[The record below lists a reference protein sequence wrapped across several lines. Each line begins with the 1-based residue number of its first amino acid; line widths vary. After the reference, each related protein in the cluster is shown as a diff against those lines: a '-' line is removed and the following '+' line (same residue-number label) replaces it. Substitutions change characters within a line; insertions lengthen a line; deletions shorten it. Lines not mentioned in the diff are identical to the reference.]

1 MESYKTSTLS
11 NGLLWFGASVSIAEI
26 FTGTLF
32 VPLGFTRGFFAI
44 IAGHIIGCILLY
56 YAGII
61 GAKSGKSS
69 MESVGLSFGNKGR
82 NFFALLNVLQLVG
95 WTAIMIIQGS
105 RAIGIMLSTDIGM
118 QANLLWCVIIGAAI
132 LMWVIIGPKN
142 LEKVNIVAVGS
153 LFILTILLSFTIF
166 KGGSQTYING
176 KLSFGAAIEL
186 SIAMP
191 LSWLPLISDYTKDA
205 KHPLIASRVSVITYF
220 AGSVFMYT
228 IGLGAAIFTGESD
241 IAVIMYKAGFG
252 ILGVLIILFSTV
264 TTTYL
269 DVYSAGVSLKTI
281 NSNLSEKTMSILV
294 CIIGTVTAI
303 LMPVEQFE
311 SFLLLIGSVFAP
323 MISILIADYF
333 ILKKDN
339 LNKSV
344 DKVNFIIWLVGFV
357 IYRVLLNVDMVMG
370 STIPVMFITLII
382 CVITNKIKNKRQKEI
397 KHVFRNY

>member
-153 LFILTILLSFTIF
+153 LFILTIFLSFTIF

-344 DKVNFIIWLVGFV
+344 DKVNFIIWLVGFA

-382 CVITNKIKNKRQKEI
+382 CVITDKIKKKTLSN
-397 KHVFRNY
+397 V

>member
-11 NGLLWFGASVSIAEI
+11 NGLLWFGAAVSIAEI

-32 VPLGFTRGFFAI
+32 VPLGFAKGFFAI
-44 IAGHIIGCILLY
+44 ISGHIIGCILLY

-82 NFFALLNVLQLVG
+82 SFFALLNVLQLVG
-95 WTAIMIIQGS
+95 WTAVMIIQGS
-105 RAIGIMLSTDIGM
+105 RAIGVMLNTSIGM
-118 QANLLWCVIIGAAI
+118 QADLLWCVIIGSAI
-132 LMWVIIGPKN
+132 FVWVIIGPKN
-142 LEKVNIVAVGS
+142 LEKVNIVAVGG
-153 LFILTILLSFTIF
+153 LFILTILLGFTVF
-166 KGGSQTYING
+166 KGGSQASVSG
-176 KLSFGAAIEL
+176 GLSFGAAIEL

-205 KHPLIASRVSVITYF
+205 KHPLTATRISVITYF

-281 NSNLSEKTMSILV
+281 NGRLSEKTMAILV
-294 CIIGTVTAI
+294 CIIGTAI
-303 LMPVEQFE
+303 AIFTPVEQYE
-311 SFLLLIGSVFAP
+311 NFLYLIGSVFAP
-323 MISILIADYF
+323 MIAVLIADYF

-339 LNKSV
+339 LKKSA
-344 DKVNFIIWLVGFV
+344 DAANFLIWLAGFAL
-357 IYRVLLNVDMVMG
+357 YRVILNVDIAIG
-370 STIPVMFITLII
+370 STIPVMAVTVII
-382 CVITNKIKNKRQKEI
+382 CLVTDKIKRTA
-397 KHVFRNY
+397 FSS

>member
-1 MESYKTSTLS
+1 METNKTSTLS
-11 NGLLWFGASVSIAEI
+11 NGLLWFGAAVSIAEI

-32 VPLGFTRGFFAI
+32 VSLGFTKGFIAI
-44 IAGHIIGCILLY
+44 VVGHIIGCILLY

-95 WTAIMIIQGS
+95 WTAIMIIQGA
-105 RAIGIMLSTDIGM
+105 RAMGIMLNISNGM
-118 QANLLWCVIIGAAI
+118 QANILLCSIIGVAI
-132 LMWVIIGPKN
+132 LAWVVIGPKN
-142 LEKVNIVAVGS
+142 LEKVNIVAIGG
-153 LFILTILLSFTIF
+153 LFILTILLGFTVF
-166 KGGSQTYING
+166 KGGSQASISG
-176 KLSFGAAIEL
+176 ELSFGAAIEL

-191 LSWLPLISDYTKDA
+191 LSWLPLISDYTKNA
-205 KHPLIASRVSVITYF
+205 KHPITATRVSIITYF
-220 AGSVFMYT
+220 LGSVFMYT

-241 IAVIMYKAGFG
+241 IAIIMFKAGFG
-252 ILGVLIILFSTV
+252 IIGVLIILISTV

-294 CIIGTVTAI
+294 CIIGTATAI

-323 MISILIADYF
+323 MIAILIADYF
-333 ILKKDN
+333 IIKKDN

-344 DKVNFIIWLVGFV
+344 DKSNFIIWLIGFS
-357 IYRVLLNVDMVMG
+357 IYRALLNVDMVMG
-370 STIPVMFITLII
+370 STIPVMIVTLII
-382 CVITNKIKNKRQKEI
+382 CVITDKIKKTTFPN
-397 KHVFRNY
+397 V

>member
-32 VPLGFTRGFFAI
+32 VPLGFARGFFAI

-95 WTAIMIIQGS
+95 WSAIMIIQGS
-105 RAIGIMLSTDIGM
+105 RAIGIMLSTGIGM
-118 QANLLWCVIIGAAI
+118 QANLLWCVIIGATI
-132 LMWVIIGPKN
+132 LVWVIMGPKN

-153 LFILTILLSFTIF
+153 LFILTILLSSMIF
-166 KGGSQTYING
+166 KGGSQTNISG
-176 KLSFGAAIEL
+176 ELSFGAAIEL

-205 KHPLIASRVSVITYF
+205 KHPLTASRVSVVTYF

-281 NSNLSEKTMSILV
+281 NSNFSEKTMSILV

-311 SFLLLIGSVFAP
+311 SFLLLIGSVFTP

-344 DKVNFIIWLVGFV
+344 DKVNFIIWLVGFA
-357 IYRVLLNVDMVMG
+357 IYRVLLYVDMVMG

-382 CVITNKIKNKRQKEI
+382 CVITDKIKNKTFLN
-397 KHVFRNY
+397 V

>member
-344 DKVNFIIWLVGFV
+344 DKVNFIIWLVGFA

-382 CVITNKIKNKRQKEI
+382 CVITDKIKKKTLSN
-397 KHVFRNY
+397 V

>member
-205 KHPLIASRVSVITYF
+205 KHTLIASRVSVITYF

-344 DKVNFIIWLVGFV
+344 DKVNFIIWLVGFA

-382 CVITNKIKNKRQKEI
+382 CVITDKIKKKTLSN
-397 KHVFRNY
+397 V

>member
-11 NGLLWFGASVSIAEI
+11 NGLLWFGAAVSIAEI

-32 VPLGFTRGFFAI
+32 VPLGFAKGFFAI

-95 WTAIMIIQGS
+95 WTAVMIIQGS
-105 RAIGIMLSTDIGM
+105 RAIGVMLNTSIGV
-118 QANLLWCVIIGAAI
+118 QADLLWCVIIGAAI
-132 LMWVIIGPKN
+132 LVWVIIGPKN
-142 LEKVNIVAVGS
+142 LEKVNIVAVGG
-153 LFILTILLSFTIF
+153 LFILTILLGFTVF
-166 KGGSQTYING
+166 KGGSQTNISG
-176 KLSFGAAIEL
+176 ELSFGSAIEL

-205 KHPLIASRVSVITYF
+205 KHPLTATRVSVITYF
-220 AGSVFMYT
+220 AGSIFMYT
-228 IGLGAAIFTGESD
+228 IGLGAAIFTGGSD

-269 DVYSAGVSLKTI
+269 DVYSAGVSIKTI
-281 NSNLSEKTMSILV
+281 NGRLSERTMAILV
-294 CIIGTVTAI
+294 CIIGTTIAI
-303 LMPVEQFE
+303 FAPVEQYE
-311 SFLLLIGSVFAP
+311 NFLYLIGSVFAP
-323 MISILIADYF
+323 MIAVLIADYF
-333 ILKKDN
+333 ILKKDK
-339 LNKSV
+339 LKESADV
-344 DKVNFIIWLVGFV
+344 ANFLIWFVGFA
-357 IYRVLLNVDMVMG
+357 IYRVLLNMDIVIG
-370 STIPVMFITLII
+370 STIPVMAVTVII
-382 CVITNKIKNKRQKEI
+382 CLVTDKIKKSA
-397 KHVFRNY
+397 FSS

>member
-118 QANLLWCVIIGAAI
+118 QANWLWCVIIGAAI

-344 DKVNFIIWLVGFV
+344 DKVNFIIWLVGFA

-382 CVITNKIKNKRQKEI
+382 CVITDKIKKKTLSN
-397 KHVFRNY
+397 V

>member
-11 NGLLWFGASVSIAEI
+11 NGLLWFGAAVSIAEI

-32 VPLGFTRGFFAI
+32 VPLGFAKGFFAI

-95 WTAIMIIQGS
+95 WTAVMIIQGS
-105 RAIGIMLSTDIGM
+105 RAIGVMLNTSIGV
-118 QANLLWCVIIGAAI
+118 QADLLWCVIIGAAI
-132 LMWVIIGPKN
+132 LVWVIIGPKN
-142 LEKVNIVAVGS
+142 LEKVNIVAVGG
-153 LFILTILLSFTIF
+153 LFILTILLGFTVF
-166 KGGSQTYING
+166 KGGSQTNISG
-176 KLSFGAAIEL
+176 ELSFGSAIEL

-205 KHPLIASRVSVITYF
+205 KHPLTAARVSVITYF
-220 AGSVFMYT
+220 AGSIFMYT

-269 DVYSAGVSLKTI
+269 DVYSAGVSIKTI
-281 NSNLSEKTMSILV
+281 NGRLSERTMAILV
-294 CIIGTVTAI
+294 CIIGTTIAI
-303 LMPVEQFE
+303 FAPVEQYE
-311 SFLLLIGSVFAP
+311 NFLYLIGSVFAP
-323 MISILIADYF
+323 MIAVLIADYF
-333 ILKKDN
+333 ILKKDK
-339 LNKSV
+339 LKESADV
-344 DKVNFIIWLVGFV
+344 ANFLIWFVGFA
-357 IYRVLLNVDMVMG
+357 IYRVLLNMDIVIG
-370 STIPVMFITLII
+370 STIPVMAVTVII
-382 CVITNKIKNKRQKEI
+382 CLVTDKIKKSA
-397 KHVFRNY
+397 FSS

>member
-11 NGLLWFGASVSIAEI
+11 NGLLWFGAAVSIAEI

-32 VPLGFTRGFFAI
+32 VPLGFAKGFFAI

-95 WTAIMIIQGS
+95 WTAVMIIQGS
-105 RAIGIMLSTDIGM
+105 RAIGVMLNTSIGV
-118 QANLLWCVIIGAAI
+118 QADLLWCVIIGAAI
-132 LMWVIIGPKN
+132 LVWVIIGPKN
-142 LEKVNIVAVGS
+142 LEKVNIVAVGG
-153 LFILTILLSFTIF
+153 LFILTILLGFTVF
-166 KGGSQTYING
+166 KGGSQTNISG
-176 KLSFGAAIEL
+176 ELSFGSAIEL

-205 KHPLIASRVSVITYF
+205 KHPLTAARVSVITYF
-220 AGSVFMYT
+220 AGSIFMYT

-269 DVYSAGVSLKTI
+269 DVYSAGVSIKTI
-281 NSNLSEKTMSILV
+281 NGRLSERTMAILV
-294 CIIGTVTAI
+294 CIIGTTIAI
-303 LMPVEQFE
+303 FAPFEQYE
-311 SFLLLIGSVFAP
+311 NFLYLIGSVFAP
-323 MISILIADYF
+323 MIAVLIADYF
-333 ILKKDN
+333 ILKKDK
-339 LNKSV
+339 LKESADV
-344 DKVNFIIWLVGFV
+344 ANFLIWFVGFA
-357 IYRVLLNVDMVMG
+357 IYRVLLNMDIVIG
-370 STIPVMFITLII
+370 STIPVMAVTVII
-382 CVITNKIKNKRQKEI
+382 CLVTDKIKKLA
-397 KHVFRNY
+397 FSS